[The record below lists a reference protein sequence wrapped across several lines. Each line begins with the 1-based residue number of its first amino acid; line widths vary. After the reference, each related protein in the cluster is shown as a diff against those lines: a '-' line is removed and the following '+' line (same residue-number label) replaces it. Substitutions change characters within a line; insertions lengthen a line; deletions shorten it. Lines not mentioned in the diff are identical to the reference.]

1 MVDFRDIKYCCIG
14 IEINKF
20 ELKKKTRP
28 SQSKRHRC
36 GRVLIGG
43 AKGIRRKCT
52 YDASVIA

>member
-43 AKGIRRKCT
+43 RKRF
-52 YDASVIA
+52 AIAPK